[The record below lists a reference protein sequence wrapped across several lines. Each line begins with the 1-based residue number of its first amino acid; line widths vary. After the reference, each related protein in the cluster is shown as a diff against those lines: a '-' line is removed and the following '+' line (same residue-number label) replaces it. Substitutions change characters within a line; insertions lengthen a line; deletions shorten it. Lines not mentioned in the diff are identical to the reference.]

1 MAKIDKIQVGTTSY
15 EINLP
20 ITATP
25 EISSLIVTGN
35 LTVEGTSNLSVVNI
49 EDSINSLMTKGSL
62 SIYCNTIYPNI
73 IDGTGQTLTISASS
87 LSANATYSLILS
99 TPSISL
105 QGQEVDLNY
114 SQINAGGA
122 TSQIWF
128 SGKLYLNDKEIN
140 AVSVIENSDD
150 TVTLSITNF

>member
-20 ITATP
+20 TTATP
-25 EISSLIVTGN
+25 EISSLTVTGN

-49 EDSINSLMTKGSL
+49 EGNINSLMTKSAL
-62 SIYCNTIYPNI
+62 NIYCNNIYPNI
-73 IDGTGQTLTISASS
+73 IDGSGITLTISASS
-87 LSANATYSLILS
+87 LSVKAYSLILS
-99 TPSISL
+99 TPTISL

-128 SGKLYLNDKEIN
+128 SGKLYLNDKEMN